1 MKKGKSVN
9 FKNAKHST
17 SQSKAVTFLKVMP
30 MWQRVV
36 CAIMAVLLVFL
47 LWPANAAKTIVAW
60 GDAAAAAIEEASST
74 EEVVTP
80 EGEGEAEDPGG
91 TTTDTPAEEVK
102 EPQAETGE
110 QPANDEEPLS
120 VFEQVNELAMQVLGL
135 ADTYEGVDSEE
146 LRADNAK
153 RDGERF

>member
-30 MWQRVV
+30 MQQRVV

-60 GDAAAAAIEEASST
+60 GDAAAAAIEEATAT

-80 EGEGEAEDPGG
+80 EAEDPGG

-110 QPANDEEPLS
+110 QPANAEEPLS

-146 LRADNAK
+146 LRADNANK
-153 RDGERF
+153 NGERF

>member
-1 MKKGKSVN
+1 M
-9 FKNAKHST
+9 
-17 SQSKAVTFLKVMP
+17 
-30 MWQRVV
+30 
-36 CAIMAVLLVFL
+36 
-47 LWPANAAKTIVAW
+47 AW
-60 GDAAAAAIEEASST
+60 GDAAAAAIEEATTT

-110 QPANDEEPLS
+110 QSANAEEPLS